1 MMIGWLQSS
10 TGCLVLASGLLGL
23 CVGSFLN
30 VVICR
35 LPIMLFSEINDSEI
49 NDETASFNLCFPR
62 SHCPRC
68 SHVLAV
74 RDNIPLLSY
83 LYQKGL
89 CRYCNGT
96 ISIRY
101 PLVEGAVAVLFSLL
115 ALDLGWSY
123 SLLGLLVLSS
133 MLIALAVIDFEY
145 MLLPDQ
151 LTLPLLWLGL
161 LFNLYSAGFVA
172 LPLAVSGAVCGY
184 LFFRLA
190 AWIARQWVQRDA
202 LGMGDAKFL
211 AALGAWLGVEALP
224 LVILLAASFTLISY
238 LTIWQLRRMRTAPQI
253 PFGPGLAVAGL
264 IVALFNR

>member
-35 LPIMLFSEINDSEI
+35 LPMMIFSEINNEVD
-49 NDETASFNLCFPR
+49 SFNLCFPR

-68 SHVLAV
+68 SHVLAA
-74 RDNIPLLSY
+74 RDIIPLLSY
-83 LYQKGL
+83 LHQKGL
-89 CRYCNGT
+89 CRYCKGV

-115 ALDLGWSY
+115 ALELGWSY
-123 SLLGLLVLSS
+123 SLLGFLVLSS
-133 MLIALAVIDFEY
+133 MLVVLAVVDFEY
-145 MLLPDQ
+145 LLLPDQ
-151 LTLPLLWLGL
+151 LTLSLLWLGL
-161 LFNLYSAGFVA
+161 LFNLPSAGFVA
-172 LPLAVSGAVCGY
+172 LPLAVVGAVCGY
-184 LFFRLA
+184 LFFRLVE
-190 AWIARQWVQRDA
+190 WIARRLTRRDA

-211 AALGAWLGVEALP
+211 AALGAWLGLEALP
-224 LVILLAASFTLISY
+224 VVILLAVEFTLVSY
-238 LTIWQLRRMRTAPQI
+238 LAMRWLRRIKTPQI

-264 IVALFNR
+264 IVALCHR